1 MGFETQEQAERWA
14 ENMEFRADQR
24 REELMMRALDKILL
38 PAKGSATEWLLS
50 VTPILEQQR
59 REEQG
64 E

>member
-1 MGFETQEQAERWA
+1 MGFETQEAAERWA

-38 PAKGSATEWLLS
+38 PAKGSAAEWLMS

-59 REEQG
+59 REEEG